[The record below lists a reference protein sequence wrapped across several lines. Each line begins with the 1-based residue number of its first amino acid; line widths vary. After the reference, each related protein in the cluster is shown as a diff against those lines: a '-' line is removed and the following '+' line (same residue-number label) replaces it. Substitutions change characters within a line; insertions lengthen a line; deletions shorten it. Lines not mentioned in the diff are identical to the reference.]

1 MEIEEKGRVD
11 ELIIIGRG
19 AITIREQ
26 KKRENEGQ
34 FSYENDIMG
43 RQVYRTWGHNMF
55 YRVKTVTYYLEL
67 SEVYPA
73 LYS

>member
-1 MEIEEKGRVD
+1 MEGVLSQLGSR
-11 ELIIIGRG
+11 
-19 AITIREQ
+19 
-26 KKRENEGQ
+26 KRENKGQ
-34 FSYENDIMG
+34 FSCENDIMG

>member
-1 MEIEEKGRVD
+1 MEGVLSQLGSR
-11 ELIIIGRG
+11 
-19 AITIREQ
+19 
-26 KKRENEGQ
+26 KRENKGQ
-34 FSYENDIMG
+34 FPCENDIMG

-67 SEVYPA
+67 SEVHPA

>member
-1 MEIEEKGRVD
+1 
-11 ELIIIGRG
+11 
-19 AITIREQ
+19 
-26 KKRENEGQ
+26 
-34 FSYENDIMG
+34 MG